1 MKFLL
6 TIQICSVIMQ
16 QCTEPLEIRPYYNS
30 HYDCAT
36 AGFIK
41 GLGSLREFGE
51 TYVNENRMIF
61 NFSCSKLEN
70 T

>member
-6 TIQICSVIMQ
+6 TIQICSAIMG
-16 QCTEPLEIRPYYNS
+16 QCTQPLEMGVYNS

-41 GLGSLREFGE
+41 GLSVIRELGE
-51 TYVNENRMIF
+51 EYSNEKRMMM
-61 NFSCSKLEN
+61 NFSCSPQGII
-70 T
+70 

>member
-6 TIQICSVIMQ
+6 TIQICSALMQ
-16 QCTEPLEIRPYYNS
+16 QCTPPIEMGIYNS

-41 GLGSLREFGE
+41 GISTIRELGED
-51 TYVNENRMIF
+51 YVNEKRMLM
-61 NFSCSKLEN
+61 NFSCKPQSSV
-70 T
+70 

>member
-6 TIQICSVIMQ
+6 TIQICSALMQ
-16 QCTEPLEIRPYYNS
+16 QCTPPIEMGIYNS

-41 GLGSLREFGE
+41 GISTIRELGEE
-51 TYVNENRMIF
+51 YTNEKRMLM
-61 NFSCSKLEN
+61 NFSCTPLEGV
-70 T
+70 

>member
-6 TIQICSVIMQ
+6 TIQICSAIMG
-16 QCTEPLEIRPYYNS
+16 QCTQPVEMGTYNS

-41 GLGSLREFGE
+41 GMTALRELGE
-51 TYVNENRMIF
+51 EYVNEKRMLM
-61 NFSCSKLEN
+61 NFSCLPQE
-70 T
+70 TT

>member
-6 TIQICSVIMQ
+6 TIQICSAIMG
-16 QCTEPLEIRPYYNS
+16 QCTPPLEVGMYNS

-41 GLGSLREFGE
+41 GMGVIREFGE
-51 TYVNENRMIF
+51 EYTNENRMLM
-61 NFSCSKLEN
+61 NFACTPQE
-70 T
+70 TT

>member
-6 TIQICSVIMQ
+6 TIQICSALMQ
-16 QCTEPLEIRPYYNS
+16 QCTPPLDVGVYNS

-41 GLGSLREFGE
+41 GMGVLRELGE
-51 TYVNENRMIF
+51 EYTNENRMLM
-61 NFSCSKLEN
+61 NFSCTPQSSV
-70 T
+70 

>member
-16 QCTEPLEIRPYYNS
+16 QCTPPLEMGLYNS

-36 AGFIK
+36 AGFIR
-41 GLGSLREFGE
+41 GMSTIRELGED
-51 TYVNENRMIF
+51 YVNEKHMLV
-61 NFSCSKLEN
+61 NFSCTKQE
-70 T
+70 TT

>member
-6 TIQICSVIMQ
+6 TIQICSAILQ
-16 QCTEPLEIRPYYNS
+16 QCTPPLDVGMYKS

-41 GLGSLREFGE
+41 GMGVLRELGE
-51 TYVNENRMIF
+51 EYVNEKNMLM
-61 NFSCSKLEN
+61 NFSCTPQE
-70 T
+70 TT

>member
-6 TIQICSVIMQ
+6 TIQICSAIMA
-16 QCTEPLEIRPYYNS
+16 QCTQPVEMGTYNS

-41 GLGSLREFGE
+41 GITALRELGE
-51 TYVNENRMIF
+51 EYVNEKRMLM
-61 NFSCSKLEN
+61 NFACKSQE
-70 T
+70 TT

>member
-6 TIQICSVIMQ
+6 TIQICSALMQ
-16 QCTEPLEIRPYYNS
+16 QCTPPLEVGMYNS

-41 GLGSLREFGE
+41 GLGVIREFGE
-51 TYVNENRMIF
+51 EYTNENRMLM
-61 NFSCSKLEN
+61 NFACTPQES